1 MRFAYPVT
9 TTLSQVH
16 IQITMHT
23 IHYLFTLPSDMSAQ
37 EARNYVP
44 PAKNMETEAT
54 RKEDD
59 DGDDDDGVDDDDDD
73 DDVMAMVVW

>member
-1 MRFAYPVT
+1 
-9 TTLSQVH
+9 
-16 IQITMHT
+16 
-23 IHYLFTLPSDMSAQ
+23 MSAQ

-59 DGDDDDGVDDDDDD
+59 DGDDDDDGVDDDD